1 MSVTAIKSRLSR
13 LEESP
18 QTHEHIRVLCMDVD
32 CEGKGPGDLIDRCA
46 AACDESTFS
55 KALDSAFVAVQGDNP
70 LSERKDVTFF
80 DITEEIA
87 RKCAEELRGAGV
99 DVKC

>member
-1 MSVTAIKSRLSR
+1 MSVTAIKSRLAR
-13 LEESP
+13 LEESE
-18 QTHEHIRVLCMDVD
+18 QTHEHIRILCIDVD
-32 CEGKGPGDLIDRCA
+32 SDGDPAGDIIDRCVSA
-46 AACDESTFS
+46 TDEETFH
-55 KALDSAFVAVQGDNP
+55 KALDAAFRAILGDNQK
-70 LSERKDVTFF
+70 SEDNHVTFF

>member
-1 MSVTAIKSRLSR
+1 MSVTAIKSRLAR
-13 LEESP
+13 LEESQQP
-18 QTHEHIRVLCMDVD
+18 PEHIRILCIDMDSD
-32 CEGKGPGDLIDRCA
+32 GKGPGNLIDRCT
-46 AACDESTFS
+46 AACGESTFS